1 MVNLYTP
8 TIGNWYQNRRNDVFE
23 IVALDEAERT
33 LEIQYFDGSIEE
45 IDFDAW
51 REMEII
57 SIDQPEDWSG
67 SLDIE
72 KEDSGVDLELNAPND
87 NINPLDEVE

>member
-8 TIGNWYQNRRNDVFE
+8 TIGNWYQNRRRDVFE
-23 IVALDEAERT
+23 IVALDEAERS

-51 REMEII
+51 REMEVI

-72 KEDSGVDLELNAPND
+72 KEDYGVDLELNAPND